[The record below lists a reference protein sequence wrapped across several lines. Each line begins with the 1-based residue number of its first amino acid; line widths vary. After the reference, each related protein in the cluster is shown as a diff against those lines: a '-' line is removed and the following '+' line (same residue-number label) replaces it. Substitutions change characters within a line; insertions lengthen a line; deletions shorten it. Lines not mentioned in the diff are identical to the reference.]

1 MCMNKKPL
9 AFRHFDSKKLNVL
22 ISKHKIMLGILCV
35 LGIFIVALLFLTFE
49 KKKPKTYDEYM
60 AQMNE
65 TLAMDEFAANTSA
78 AYQGIEDQIG
88 QEAYDALVLG
98 IPVDE
103 SSVYYQTQQNNLAAS
118 KNESDYA
125 REMVELHESQ
135 IRQIGGIVDLKD
147 LERVDVGKYTDAMA
161 RAKLTGRYEEYISN
175 LKQGGGKV
183 LEEARRDAAY
193 E

>member
-1 MCMNKKPL
+1 
-9 AFRHFDSKKLNVL
+9 
-22 ISKHKIMLGILCV
+22 MLGILCV
-35 LGIFIVALLFLTFE
+35 LGIFIVALLFLNFE